1 MMADQVVLLVDTSRW
16 PLAVLTYAGRP
27 TNVQLED
34 HLEEIEEKVLARGD
48 YFVQIIDQRR
58 GEMPDAMQRALI
70 AQHQERMKEQYTKY
84 CLGEAYVV
92 TPQIRGAMVAVFW
105 LAKPPYPYT
114 FVDTLGEAM
123 TWAETRLTDRSRA

>member
-1 MMADQVVLLVDTSRW
+1 MVDQAVLLVDTSRW

-27 TNVQLED
+27 SNEQLEE
-34 HLEEIEEKVLARGD
+34 HLKEIEEKVLARGD
-48 YFVQIIDQRR
+48 YFVQVIDQSR
-58 GEMPDAMQRALI
+58 GEMPDALQRSLI
-70 AQHQERMKEQYTKY
+70 AQHQERMEAQYTKY

-114 FVDTLGEAM
+114 FVDTLGEAVA
-123 TWAETRLTDRSRA
+123 WARTRLAEPPRA